1 MYIFLIIVI
10 TVFVL
15 IAIASAKATKAHQK
29 FIEEYNV
36 FLADN
41 EGLEVFCYTNRLKFC
56 DAIEDQLVPTLDE
69 HIHVIKLIGKVPQTQ
84 LNERFISH
92 ALCNLKEVGFPNVM
106 KVADGK
112 FIDLSLHKPIY
123 DAINNN
129 NINLLPSLVHEKL
142 KKLRGLV

>member
-1 MYIFLIIVI
+1 MFIFLIIVI

-15 IAIASAKATKAHQK
+15 IAVASAKAAKAHQK
-29 FIEEYNV
+29 FVEEYNE
-36 FLADN
+36 FLANN

-56 DAIEDQLVPTLDE
+56 DVIEAQLVPTLDK

-92 ALCNLKEVGFPNVM
+92 ALCKLKEVGFPNVM
-106 KVADGK
+106 RVVDGR
-112 FIDLSLHKPIY
+112 FVDLSLHKPVY
-123 DAINNN
+123 DAINNKN
-129 NINLLPSLVHEKL
+129 NALLPSLVHEKL